1 MIGTLCC
8 VTLRWFGRHVRTP
21 TRIYCIQVERASHTT
36 SASSV
41 AGRVTLVQS
50 LQKRSS
56 ITLQSI
62 IPGSSLRDE
71 NVSEKAIAFL

>member
-1 MIGTLCC
+1 M
-8 VTLRWFGRHVRTP
+8 LRNAALVWATRAYTYTYLQYPGRV
-21 TRIYCIQVERASHTT
+21 RASHTT

-56 ITLQSI
+56 ITLQNI
-62 IPGSSLRDE
+62 IPGSSLRNE
-71 NVSEKAIAFL
+71 NVSEKAIQFL